1 MAEPVD
7 ARDLKSLGPLAC
19 VGSTPTPGTSCFQRL
34 TGQVNEGDEKPL
46 TSMVSIWVSMN
57 RPASRAYSRRDER
70 GIHPAV
76 PEFDETYAW
85 GSRTISNDKIR
96 FPVATEAYEPW
107 WRQHRTRKWGR
118 GLREGPWVD
127 LKRQGVSVDIGRK

>member
-1 MAEPVD
+1 MSPGPRPSHALNSRVPCRVPFQFRKTGVHLGVHNPRTLRHSSDTGKGNELAKSFVRCLSPV
-7 ARDLKSLGPLAC
+7 ALKSLGPLAC

-70 GIHPAV
+70 GIQPAFS
-76 PEFDETYAW
+76 EFEETYAW
-85 GSRTISNDKIR
+85 
-96 FPVATEAYEPW
+96 
-107 WRQHRTRKWGR
+107 
-118 GLREGPWVD
+118 
-127 LKRQGVSVDIGRK
+127 